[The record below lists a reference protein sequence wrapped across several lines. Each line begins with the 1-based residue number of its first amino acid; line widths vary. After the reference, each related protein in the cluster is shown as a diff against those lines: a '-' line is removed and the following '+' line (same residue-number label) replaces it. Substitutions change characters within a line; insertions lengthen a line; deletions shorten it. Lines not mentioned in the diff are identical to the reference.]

1 MHLSLLL
8 LIASFQTT
16 GQTQNPSVK
25 QANAA
30 QDSSSPLIESDQKPE
45 LPASRIPHFRSALK
59 TPSQQATQSP
69 VAQSPSANS
78 FVPPPTQPFSPIRN
92 SNQAQTANPAKQSI
106 SESAGFNP
114 VNPSATS
121 PLRTKTS
128 TTTESNT
135 PSGAFLK
142 NSPNQTNSS
151 TPPSSI
157 LPSTGQPNSTQINP
171 GQPAVTRSPVFSPT
185 TPVSK
190 NAVSNP
196 PATDAQ
202 QLSVPKDSSMP
213 LTQPSGSFSNQG
225 NTFGT
230 GSNLRQTSSINGNPN
245 NPPNSV
251 PNGSISSNAN
261 ANDAVNPTPTIQPR
275 GVTGGI
281 TQPERGMA
289 IQDSVRQPSQTQT
302 LQAQTQNLDT
312 TYDPKLKNLAESIL
326 RSNPRG
332 EKNRVGLAD
341 VVQTA
346 RNTSQRRQI
355 VREYWTGF
363 VNQADADFAA
373 QERSILQQL
382 SQPNNRFEQ
391 VLIRAAIRSSEARLA
406 EANLE
411 MAKSNSKIYS
421 YLPSLAKGQELVF
434 ADLPWV
440 GKYKTNANQLAA
452 TGRFTSKILNV
463 DKALIGVRDLI
474 QLRAASVYENMT
486 ALQQAISE
494 YQNGRVRL
502 SVVVMLNK
510 EVRDQ
515 RIAFLTSVRDYNIAI
530 ADYAITAYPNAVD
543 PQLVAGMLVDT
554 KKTLPKIDLV
564 ADRQIRQASGIQNLS
579 PGKNG
584 YRGTAD
590 PEVRQAGGF

>member
-8 LIASFQTT
+8 LIASCQTT
-16 GQTQNPSVK
+16 GLTQNPSVK

-30 QDSSSPLIESDQKPE
+30 QDSNSQLVASDQKPE
-45 LPASRIPHFRSALK
+45 LAASRIPHFRSALK
-59 TPSQQATQSP
+59 TSSQQTTRSP
-69 VAQSPSANS
+69 IAKSPSANS
-78 FVPPPTQPFSPIRN
+78 FVPPPTQPFSPLQN
-92 SNQAQTANPAKQSI
+92 SNPTQTTNQAKQSI

-114 VNPSATS
+114 VNPSATF
-121 PLRTKTS
+121 PLRTKNS
-128 TTTESNT
+128 TTTDSNT
-135 PSGAFLK
+135 PTGAFLK
-142 NSPNQTNSS
+142 NSPNQTNPGS
-151 TPPSSI
+151 PPSSI
-157 LPSTGQPNSTQINP
+157 LPSTSQPNSTLTNP
-171 GQPAVTRSPVFSPT
+171 GQPAVTGSPVLSPT
-185 TPVSK
+185 APAPTNS
-190 NAVSNP
+190 ASNP

-202 QLSVPKDSSMP
+202 PLSVPKGSVTP
-213 LTQPSGSFSNQG
+213 LTQPSGSYSNQG

-230 GSNLRQTSSINGNPN
+230 GSNLRQNRSITGNPTSSAPN
-245 NPPNSV
+245 V
-251 PNGSISSNAN
+251 SISSNSKAN
-261 ANDAVNPTPTIQPR
+261 NAVNPTPTIEPR
-275 GVTGGI
+275 GVTGGM
-281 TQPERGMA
+281 TQPESGMA
-289 IQDSVRQPSQTQT
+289 IQNSVRQPSQTQT
-302 LQAQTQNLDT
+302 LPAQTQNLDT

-346 RNTSQRRQI
+346 QNTSQRRQI
-355 VREYWTGF
+355 VRDYWTGF

-391 VLIRAAIRSSEARLA
+391 ALIRAAIRSSEARLA

-411 MAKSNSKIYS
+411 MAKSNTKIYS

-440 GKYKTNANQLAA
+440 GKYKTNAKQLAA
-452 TGRFTSKILNV
+452 SGRFTSKILNV

-486 ALQQAISE
+486 ALNQAISE
-494 YQNGRVRL
+494 YQNGQVRL

-554 KKTLPKIDLV
+554 KKTLPKLDLV
-564 ADRQIRQASGIQNLS
+564 ADRQIRQASGIQNLA
-579 PGKNG
+579 PGENG
-584 YRGTAD
+584 YRGNAD